1 MELTP
6 AQRALRA
13 RAAAHSSWDRTVDRT
28 ARTKAGR
35 EAFMRRFEDQ
45 VDPERELSDDER
57 LRRAE
62 QAKKAHF
69 AQLALKSSRARQLA
83 RGSGHGAAS
92 AGRARHSDHDLG
104 KP

>member
-13 RAAAHSSWDRTVDRT
+13 RAAAHSSWACTVDRSG
-28 ARTKAGR
+28 RTQAGR
-35 EAFMRRFEDQ
+35 DAFMRRFEDQ
-45 VDPERELSDDER
+45 VDPQRELSDDER

-69 AQLALKSSRARQLA
+69 ARLALKSSKARQRARSNGQ
-83 RGSGHGAAS
+83 GTVAS
-92 AGRARHSDHDLG
+92 
-104 KP
+104 

>member
-13 RAAAHSSWDRTVDRT
+13 RAAAHSSWARTVDRT
-28 ARTKAGR
+28 ERTQPGR
-35 EAFMRRFEDQ
+35 DAFLRRFEDQ
-45 VDPERELSDDER
+45 VDPERKLSHAER

-69 AQLALKSSRARQLA
+69 VRLALRSSRARQMT
-83 RGSGHGAAS
+83 RRNGQSPPPSGSL
-92 AGRARHSDHDLG
+92 SD
-104 KP
+104 

>member
-1 MELTP
+1 
-6 AQRALRA
+6 
-13 RAAAHSSWDRTVDRT
+13 
-28 ARTKAGR
+28 
-35 EAFMRRFEDQ
+35 MRRFEGQ
-45 VDPERELSDDER
+45 VDPQRELSDDER

-92 AGRARHSDHDLG
+92 G
-104 KP
+104 